1 MSNPHDVNPLRARE
15 ILGRGLPA
23 NLSYPQQTGAQAEIK
38 AVAREIFVNAMQEEG
53 WSEEPDVEEI
63 RIIAR
68 WAHDAAIIFL
78 DELSQ

>member
-15 ILGRGLPA
+15 ILSRGLPT
-23 NLSYPQQTGAQAEIK
+23 NLSYPQQTAAQEEIK
-38 AVAREIFVNAMQEEG
+38 ALARDLFLDAMKDES
-53 WSEEPDVEEI
+53 WSEEIDVEEI
-63 RIIAR
+63 RVIAR